1 MQGFTRTDL
10 RFHHSQGDTHST
22 HQYVGS
28 MQDDTPQR
36 NQTTTRCTSQD
47 SVIRPI
53 PIAVML
59 HGQGQ
64 SGGTSD
70 DGLGSKMDFVIL
82 IVRLIAGQRHNLLLS
97 NWVKLLDRRVMDM
110 TAITT
115 TQAGRAHLP
124 IWALQV

>member
-1 MQGFTRTDL
+1 
-10 RFHHSQGDTHST
+10 
-22 HQYVGS
+22 
-28 MQDDTPQR
+28 
-36 NQTTTRCTSQD
+36 
-47 SVIRPI
+47 
-53 PIAVML
+53 ML

-115 TQAGRAHLP
+115 TQAGRTHLP